1 MRGLLALLIFLS
13 PLEAFAGWAVGDVL
27 GTGSSTTAGTTVAVT
42 TSATLES
49 GNFAACFLASDEA
62 TTSTT
67 DGTGHAQFTSVADSA
82 GNTWT
87 EAYEWC
93 NVQAA
98 SVANGACAAVYTT
111 QATSE
116 LASGGTITATIASVD
131 AKVMGCLEF
140 TVAGGSTVSEA
151 AGENG
156 LANDAADPGSMTI
169 ATGVSQEHLF
179 LRAIACESNAA
190 GYTADTDYLTGGVGA
205 TANTGTSGTSQSTRS
220 EYRIATEDTSAASD
234 PTYSGAPDCASIMV
248 AFDEVAGGG
257 GGSERIFVI
266 NAGQ

>member
-13 PLEAFAGWAVGDVL
+13 PLEAFAGWAVGDIL
-27 GTGSSTTAGTTVAVT
+27 GTGASTTTGTTVAVT

-49 GNFAACFLASDEA
+49 GNFAACFIASDEA
-62 TTSTT
+62 NAGTTN
-67 DGTGHAQFTSVADSA
+67 GTGNAQFTSVADSA

-93 NVQAA
+93 NVRNAGAA
-98 SVANGACAAVYTT
+98 DGACVAVYTT
-111 QATSE
+111 TATSQ
-116 LASGGTITATIASVD
+116 LASSGTITATVDSVTS
-131 AKVMGCLEF
+131 KVMGCLEF
-140 TVAGGSTVSEA
+140 TVAGGSTISEA

-156 LANDAADPGSMTI
+156 LANDGADPGSMTI
-169 ATGVSQEHLF
+169 ATGVAQEHLF
-179 LRAIACESNAA
+179 LRAIACETNTA

-205 TANTGTSGTSQSTRS
+205 AANTGTANTSMATRS
-220 EYRIATEDTSAASD
+220 EYRIASEATSAASD
-234 PTYSGAPDCASIMV
+234 PSYVISDCASAMV

-257 GGSERIFVI
+257 GGSTRVIVI